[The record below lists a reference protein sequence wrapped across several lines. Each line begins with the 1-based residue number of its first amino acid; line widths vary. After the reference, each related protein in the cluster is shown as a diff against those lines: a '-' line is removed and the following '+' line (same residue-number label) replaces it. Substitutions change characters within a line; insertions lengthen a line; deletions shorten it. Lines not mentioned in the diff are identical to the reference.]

1 MIPDDGSVTTIG
13 QTAFSGCTGL
23 MSITIPDSV
32 TTIYDGA
39 FNNSLKDVY
48 YTGTREEWEA
58 LLAKPNSHSFKNAI
72 IHYNFIP

>member
-1 MIPDDGSVTTIG
+1 
-13 QTAFSGCTGL
+13 

-32 TTIYDGA
+32 TTIYNGA

-72 IHYNFIP
+72 IHYNSIP